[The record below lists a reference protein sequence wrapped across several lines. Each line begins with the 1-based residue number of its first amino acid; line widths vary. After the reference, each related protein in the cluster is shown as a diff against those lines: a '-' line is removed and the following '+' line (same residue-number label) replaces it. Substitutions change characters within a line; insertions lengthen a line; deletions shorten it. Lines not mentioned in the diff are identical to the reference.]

1 MEDDRND
8 LLSQRGGDGVS
19 VGQPERRLCGRGVS
33 FAGISVLVG
42 LLLAGQALAGY
53 FVYQHH
59 NQISK
64 LTKNTQD
71 LRLKSL
77 ASNLPHNSQ
86 PNPKM
91 RMSVMNVMPLA
102 LSTDGQEDLEDLSQL
117 TNSTEDQVKRLLQRR
132 NPIGKFPELKG
143 SFMENMDHLRKLMT
157 YEDWQAF
164 ETWMHKWLLFQM
176 AQDEPEM
183 AQDEPKVIPA
193 EEVKTKCEAEAS
205 VKGSLLGRYRPQC
218 DENGD
223 YQAKQ
228 CYHSIG
234 YCWCVYKNGTV
245 IEGTATRERLDCTG
259 KMETL
264 EPENVT
270 SSGLEFM
277 YLNLQEN
284 TK

>member
-8 LLSQRGGDGVS
+8 LLSQQGVDGVS
-19 VGQPERRLCGRGVS
+19 VGQPERRSCSRGVS

-71 LRLKSL
+71 LQLKSL
-77 ASNLPHNSQ
+77 ASSLPHNSKSS
-86 PNPKM
+86 PKM

-102 LSTDGQEDLEDLSQL
+102 MSTNGQENLEDVTKL
-117 TNSTEDQVKRLLQRR
+117 TNSTEDQVKRLLLRG
-132 NPIGKFPELKG
+132 NPTGKFPELKG
-143 SFMENMDHLRKLMT
+143 SFMDNMDNLRKLMT
-157 YEDWQAF
+157 YEDWKAF

-176 AQDEPEM
+176 AQG
-183 AQDEPKVIPA
+183 EPKVIPA

-205 VKGSLLGRYRPQC
+205 VKGTRLGRYRPQC
-218 DENGD
+218 DENGN

-228 CYHSIG
+228 CHHSTG
-234 YCWCVYKNGTV
+234 FCWCAYKNGTM
-245 IEGTATRERLDCTG
+245 IQGTATRGHLDCTG

-270 SSGLEFM
+270 YSGLEYM
-277 YLNLQEN
+277 ELSYQEN